1 MATCVVCIHKWQSS
15 GNGPRQ
21 NIYSNVTHLF
31 LGKELHEKSIGH
43 EQEKIKGTLY
53 NLESAQNSSQSHNTL
68 TGLDTI
74 WIMIVALT
82 WLSVLIIIY
91 LKWHEYINFFS
102 KFFSQLVLKRQAIHF
117 LRMEFQAIILTSF
130 SFNHFSL
137 QNLAATDTFKK
148 KSP

>member
-1 MATCVVCIHKWQSS
+1 M
-15 GNGPRQ
+15 
-21 NIYSNVTHLF
+21 
-31 LGKELHEKSIGH
+31 GH

-91 LKWHEYINFFS
+91 LKWHEYINF
-102 KFFSQLVLKRQAIHF
+102 KLFSQLVLKRQAIH
-117 LRMEFQAIILTSF
+117 SF
-130 SFNHFSL
+130 EGGITGNYSNKF
-137 QNLAATDTFKK
+137 
-148 KSP
+148 

>member
-1 MATCVVCIHKWQSS
+1 MYINFEHTFLSLSGNLCSIRY

-74 WIMIVALT
+74 
-82 WLSVLIIIY
+82 
-91 LKWHEYINFFS
+91 
-102 KFFSQLVLKRQAIHF
+102 
-117 LRMEFQAIILTSF
+117 
-130 SFNHFSL
+130 
-137 QNLAATDTFKK
+137 
-148 KSP
+148 

>member
-1 MATCVVCIHKWQSS
+1 MCSIHEWQSY

-102 KFFSQLVLKRQAIHF
+102 KFFSQLVLKRQAIHSSEGGITGNYSDKF
-117 LRMEFQAIILTSF
+117 KLSSF
-130 SFNHFSL
+130 FITKFGRNRHIY
-137 QNLAATDTFKK
+137 KK
-148 KSP
+148 LP